1 VQLPG
6 PTAWPYIGLSTRAIM
21 DHLAGPSRHGGVF
34 FDPIKAKSLIIWDV
48 LQGHT
53 MRMNNMQEAV
63 YKPCQHTRAA
73 QAGDGGCPTSRQSL
87 SSLLMGGVLGL
98 GMGAMV
104 SLPSFLLLLIQPRE
118 LQV

>member
-1 VQLPG
+1 
-6 PTAWPYIGLSTRAIM
+6 M

-53 MRMNNMQEAV
+53 MRMNNTQEAV

-87 SSLLMGGVLGL
+87 SSLLMGGVRFGDGQPAKLSAPADSTQGAPGL
-98 GMGAMV
+98 TGLRDTVEDETVVA
-104 SLPSFLLLLIQPRE
+104 SN
-118 LQV
+118 

>member
-1 VQLPG
+1 
-6 PTAWPYIGLSTRAIM
+6 M

-87 SSLLMGGVLGL
+87 SSLLMGGV
-98 GMGAMV
+98 
-104 SLPSFLLLLIQPRE
+104 
-118 LQV
+118 